1 MRSQITNSMPRLP
14 LKGPKFRLALGRDTA
29 FLAYEDGQVSAI
41 NTNTGRK
48 RWSASVQGLVTAD
61 PVYAN
66 GEFLLVMTDD
76 GKVTT
81 FSADS
86 GTRLNVDDPHGD
98 SSTLEKA
105 PSDRPEIIR
114 NYGDFYALTPDGLL
128 YSLPVRSH

>member
-1 MRSQITNSMPRLP
+1 
-14 LKGPKFRLALGRDTA
+14 
-29 FLAYEDGQVSAI
+29 
-41 NTNTGRK
+41 
-48 RWSASVQGLVTAD
+48 VQGVVIAD

-66 GEFLLVMTDD
+66 GEFLLVMTDE

-128 YSLPVRSH
+128 YSLPVRSLTESADRRPLTSAGPQPDGAASAPGASSLAYSTVPSRRTTADAVGEHLRPP